1 MRARG
6 VSVKPATVQVFKV
19 LWYEVPRARHVFD
32 ASAQLHRHLPASKPK
47 RRQVLK
53 VEARTLDTA
62 RRKAREMVRNLGGDV
77 MSVNFMSQPQ
87 NHIVVYTKET

>member
-1 MRARG
+1 MRPRG
-6 VSVKPATVQVFKV
+6 TSVKPAVVRAFKV
-19 LWYEVPRARHVFD
+19 LWYEVPHARHIFD
-32 ASAQLHRHLPASKPK
+32 ASAQLYRHLPAAKPK

-77 MSVNFMSQPQ
+77 MSVNFMSKPQ
-87 NHIVVYTKET
+87 DHIVVYTKET